1 MRTRRFLKSLFALSL
16 VAPVL
21 WANAQTYPA
30 RPLTIVVPF
39 PAGGALDTVARVIAE
54 QMRADLGQ
62 PVVVDNR
69 AGAGGTIGSA
79 LVARAAPDGYTI
91 LLGSVATHAIAA
103 GLYAKL
109 AYDPIDDFAP
119 ITQLTSSPLVLT
131 TSPQSKAKNVAELI
145 AEAKAQPGRLNY
157 ASTGNGTALHIAGE
171 VFRKATGVDVVHVP
185 YGGGAQATSAMLAG
199 EVSLSLI
206 HISEPTR
213 PY

>member
-91 LLGSVATHAIAA
+91 LLGSPVSMRSWPTIRSMTSHRSR
-103 GLYAKL
+103 
-109 AYDPIDDFAP
+109 
-119 ITQLTSSPLVLT
+119 SSP
-131 TSPQSKAKNVAELI
+131 AA
-145 AEAKAQPGRLNY
+145 RWC
-157 ASTGNGTALHIAGE
+157 
-171 VFRKATGVDVVHVP
+171 
-185 YGGGAQATSAMLAG
+185 
-199 EVSLSLI
+199 
-206 HISEPTR
+206 
-213 PY
+213 